1 MKTPCVITM
10 YIVLLL
16 AAPAVTSAQVYTWI
30 DEDGV
35 THFSESPSEDSSITI
50 EQVEI
55 LPPPSAGNTVDENF
69 YSVVNQ
75 ANRMEA
81 RRLENMKI
89 IAERQQAEAETK
101 RAIAEAQS
109 AKQSPYQD
117 TGDSRYY
124 PAYPVIPRYGY
135 RQSGYGRPGYGRP
148 GYGRPGYGRPGYNYP
163 AHQPAYRPTH
173 TRPRYPSVS
182 LGRTTR

>member
-1 MKTPCVITM
+1 MKTPRIITL

-16 AAPAVTSAQVYTWI
+16 AAPAVGSAQVYTWI
-30 DEDGV
+30 DNNGI
-35 THFSESPSEDSSITI
+35 TNFSESPPVDDSISI
-50 EQVEI
+50 EQIEN
-55 LPPPSAGNTVDENF
+55 LPPPSAGNTTDENF

-101 RAIAEAQS
+101 RAIAEARA
-109 AKQSPYQD
+109 AKQSAYQD
-117 TGDSRYY
+117 NNSAPYF

-135 RQSGYGRPGYGRP
+135 GRPGYARP
-148 GYGRPGYGRPGYNYP
+148 GHGQPGYKYP
-163 AHQPAYRPTH
+163 AHHPAYRPTH
-173 TRPRYPSVS
+173 ARARPPSVS